1 MDIQGLIDEYAAWL
15 REKITFEKF
24 GEYYEITTPYLD
36 NSNDYLQIYVKR
48 DGEEI
53 YFTDDCATIRNLK
66 ASGFNF
72 TQARKAHLK
81 RILDQYG
88 IKLNGDELFCKAPAN
103 KFAPQKHMFIQ
114 AILRVDDMFIA
125 SRANASSFFL
135 DDLQAFFDEKEIY
148 YSDNVQFTGISGLS
162 HNYDFLL
169 QRSRTKPE
177 RLCQAVNRLDRSKMS
192 NILFAWYDT
201 KPARKSD
208 SQLIVIFNDH
218 NSVSK
223 KVEDGLLNYDVKVVR
238 WSERNK
244 QENLDLFLAS

>member
-1 MDIQGLIDEYAAWL
+1 
-15 REKITFEKF
+15 
-24 GEYYEITTPYLD
+24 
-36 NSNDYLQIYVKR
+36 
-48 DGEEI
+48 
-53 YFTDDCATIRNLK
+53 
-66 ASGFNF
+66 
-72 TQARKAHLK
+72 
-81 RILDQYG
+81 
-88 IKLNGDELFCKAPAN
+88 
-103 KFAPQKHMFIQ
+103 MFIQ

-148 YSDNVQFTGISGLS
+148 YSDNVQFPGISGLS

-169 QRSRTKPE
+169 QRRRTKPE

>member
-36 NSNDYLQIYVKR
+36 NSNDYLQIYVKQ

-88 IKLNGDELFCKAPAN
+88 IKLNGDELF
-103 KFAPQKHMFIQ
+103 
-114 AILRVDDMFIA
+114 
-125 SRANASSFFL
+125 
-135 DDLQAFFDEKEIY
+135 
-148 YSDNVQFTGISGLS
+148 
-162 HNYDFLL
+162 
-169 QRSRTKPE
+169 
-177 RLCQAVNRLDRSKMS
+177 
-192 NILFAWYDT
+192 
-201 KPARKSD
+201 
-208 SQLIVIFNDH
+208 
-218 NSVSK
+218 
-223 KVEDGLLNYDVKVVR
+223 
-238 WSERNK
+238 
-244 QENLDLFLAS
+244 

>member
-1 MDIQGLIDEYAAWL
+1 M
-15 REKITFEKF
+15 
-24 GEYYEITTPYLD
+24 
-36 NSNDYLQIYVKR
+36 
-48 DGEEI
+48 
-53 YFTDDCATIRNLK
+53 
-66 ASGFNF
+66 
-72 TQARKAHLK
+72 HL
-81 RILDQYG
+81 L
-88 IKLNGDELFCKAPAN
+88 
-103 KFAPQKHMFIQ
+103 
-114 AILRVDDMFIA
+114 
-125 SRANASSFFL
+125 FFL

-223 KVEDGLLNYDVKVVR
+223 KWKMA
-238 WSERNK
+238 
-244 QENLDLFLAS
+244 F